1 MKHSTGREAA
11 IMCKAR
17 ALRYCSVLSAVA
29 LALLLNVSGAFAF
42 SASFTW
48 CAGSPRFQVTDVP
61 SGTAKLNFQMTDL
74 NKPSFHHGGGTVDY
88 RGQGEVPCGAFAKG
102 FVGPSPPPGEV
113 HTYEFT
119 IKALGGNGAALATTT
134 ARRKFP
140 E

>member
-1 MKHSTGREAA
+1 ML
-11 IMCKAR
+11 
-17 ALRYCSVLSAVA
+17 ALSLSA
-29 LALLLNVSGAFAF
+29 SSAFAF
-42 SASFTW
+42 STSFTW
-48 CAGSPRFQVTDVP
+48 CSGSPRFTLSDVP
-61 SGTAKLNFQMTDL
+61 SGTAKLDFHMTDL

-119 IKALGGNGAALATTT
+119 VKALGANGAPLATTT
-134 ARRKFP
+134 ARRKYP

>member
-1 MKHSTGREAA
+1 MYQKYL
-11 IMCKAR
+11 C
-17 ALRYCSVLSAVA
+17 RYFTA
-29 LALLLNVSGAFAF
+29 LAGTLILLLTASDAFAL

-48 CAGSPRFQVTDVP
+48 CTGSPRFTLTDVP
-61 SGTAKLNFQMTDL
+61 QGTAKLDFHMTDL

-119 IKALGGNGAALATTT
+119 VKALGANGALLATTT
-134 ARRKFP
+134 ARRKYP

>member
-1 MKHSTGREAA
+1 MAKLRSLHIAVLAAGTMFSLSTFD
-11 IMCKAR
+11 
-17 ALRYCSVLSAVA
+17 
-29 LALLLNVSGAFAF
+29 AFAF

-48 CAGSPRFQVTDVP
+48 CSGSPRFALSDVP

-88 RGQGEVPCGAFAKG
+88 RGQSEVPCGAFAKG
-102 FVGPSPPPGEV
+102 FTGPSPPPGEV

-119 IKALGGNGAALATTT
+119 VTALGGNGAPLATTT
-134 ARRKFP
+134 TRRKFP

>member
-1 MKHSTGREAA
+1 MSKKSPSYYCCTLSTAA
-11 IMCKAR
+11 
-17 ALRYCSVLSAVA
+17 LV
-29 LALLLNVSGAFAF
+29 LLLTAHGAFAF

-48 CAGSPRFQVTDVP
+48 CPGSPRFQMSDVP
-61 SGTAKLNFQMTDL
+61 QSTAKLTFQMTDL
-74 NKPSFHHGGGTVDY
+74 NKPNFHHGGGTVDY
-88 RGQGEVPCGAFAKG
+88 HGQSEVPCGAFAKG

-119 IKALGGNGAALATTT
+119 VKALGANGAPLASAT

>member
-1 MKHSTGREAA
+1 
-11 IMCKAR
+11 MCKAR
-17 ALRYCSVLSAVA
+17 LCRYFASLAAA
-29 LALLLNVSGAFAF
+29 LALLLNASGAFAF

-48 CAGSPRFQVTDVP
+48 CSGSPRFALTDVP
-61 SGTAKLNFQMTDL
+61 QGTAKLDFHMTDL

-88 RGQGEVPCGAFAKG
+88 RGQTEVPCGAFAKG
-102 FVGPSPPPGEV
+102 FIGPSPPPGEV

-119 IKALGGNGAALATTT
+119 IKALGGNGAALATTS

>member
-1 MKHSTGREAA
+1 
-11 IMCKAR
+11 MCKAR
-17 ALRYCSVLSAVA
+17 LGRYVTSLTAA
-29 LALLLNVSGAFAF
+29 LALLLNASGAFAF

-48 CAGSPRFQVTDVP
+48 CSGSPRFALTDVP
-61 SGTAKLNFQMTDL
+61 QGTAKVQFAMTDL

-88 RGQGEVPCGAFAKG
+88 RGQAEVQCGAFAKG

-119 IKALGGNGAALATTT
+119 VKALGANGAPLATATV
-134 ARRKFP
+134 RRKFP

>member
-1 MKHSTGREAA
+1 MFTHSVCRYLAA
-11 IMCKAR
+11 VMA
-17 ALRYCSVLSAVA
+17 A
-29 LALLLNVSGAFAF
+29 LAVIFTASPAFAF

-48 CAGSPRFQVTDVP
+48 CTGSPRFQLTDVP
-61 SGTAKLNFQMTDL
+61 AGTAKLDFHMTDL
-74 NKPSFHHGGGTVDY
+74 NKPSFHHGGGAVDF
-88 RGQGEVPCGAFAKG
+88 RGQAEVPCGAFAKG

-119 IKALGGNGAALATTT
+119 VKALAANGAPLATTT

>member
-1 MKHSTGREAA
+1 MTRPRVLAYLAA
-11 IMCKAR
+11 SAIA
-17 ALRYCSVLSAVA
+17 VLTLS
-29 LALLLNVSGAFAF
+29 LGVSGAFAF

-48 CAGSPRFQVTDVP
+48 CSGSPRFALTDVP
-61 SGTAKLNFQMTDL
+61 QGTAKLDLRMTDL

-119 IKALGGNGAALATTT
+119 VKALGANGAPLATTN
-134 ARRKFP
+134 ARRKYP

>member
-1 MKHSTGREAA
+1 MANQTMRRRVTMAA
-11 IMCKAR
+11 
-17 ALRYCSVLSAVA
+17 AVVP
-29 LALLLNVSGAFAF
+29 ALLLSASGAWAF

-48 CAGSPRFQVTDVP
+48 CAGSPRFTLQEIP
-61 SGTAKLNFQMTDL
+61 AGTTQLQFAMTDL

-88 RGQGEVPCGAFAKG
+88 RGQAEVPCGAFAKG

-119 IKALGGNGAALATTT
+119 VKALGTNGASLATTT